1 MVTSRPVTL
10 VGRGELLAQ
19 AGAELAAG
27 RSVLLW
33 GPAGIGKSTVI
44 DALTPASGSSPVT
57 GSGPTLVLRAAA
69 AEAEADLP
77 YLALVDLFDGV
88 LDGPTPPPLPPHL
101 RVALDGALLRSAVP
115 ATPQDQ
121 LAVRLAVLE
130 LLRGLAAERPVL
142 LVLDDTQWIDEPS
155 AGVLRFVA
163 RRLGPVPVQVV
174 AAERVAQGDSPA
186 RADLCPT
193 PCVELGVPPLTQ
205 ADVSD
210 ILRHRFGAGVPR
222 HRLQRVYT
230 ASGGN
235 PMFAV
240 ELGRTLQER
249 GEVSPTG
256 PLPVPDRL
264 RALLAERLSRLST
277 AGRSPLL
284 IAAAAAR
291 PSRDLIERSGA
302 DPDGLAD
309 AIEAGVVTAALDGA
323 VRFTH
328 PLLREM
334 VYADARTEELRW
346 AHGRLAQVV
355 ADPVERARHLAA
367 ASSAPDEDLARTLTD
382 AAATA
387 KLRGAPDAAADLAA
401 MAAER
406 TPRETPDVAAV
417 RRLHAAQYAYHAGA
431 EEEAH
436 RYASAALRDA
446 ADRRTRVN
454 ARLLLIDLVGQ
465 DQSGIGPLLDAAYGD
480 AVDEPDLLANVH
492 LYRAQKAWYDA
503 DRESAMSEL
512 KRAAESAEQCGDA
525 ERLVEVVS
533 WQGTVLGGPAGDEL
547 AVRAGDMAHDLP
559 LSEETVDARH
569 MAALRQ
575 LFAGQVADAERRI
588 DALRDAV
595 ERTGTV
601 RELMR
606 VLLYAANILARAGR
620 CADAVAAG
628 HACLRLYLDV
638 APTPGPAL
646 IAAATAEM
654 YGGSVAAAADLAE
667 RALAESLSA
676 GDEDW
681 LRGAYAI
688 GGQVH
693 QMRGDSQAAVDLM
706 RQCYDLEQRL
716 SRTDPSVL
724 LWHADFVEALVA
736 AGARD
741 EAADVLADVR
751 ARAHRLDRTV
761 VLLGL
766 DRAEAVLVAATKEAR
781 DGVTF
786 LRGVVDACTEHPYP
800 LELARAWHT
809 LGVLERRAHRRAAAR
824 VALSEAVRRYEAI
837 GAAPWLEIAEA
848 ELLRLDGARA
858 AGLSDTERRIV
869 ELVRAGSTNREIA
882 RSLFLS
888 IKAVEAN
895 LTRLYRR
902 LGVRNR
908 AQLARVLDT
917 TASD

>member
-1 MVTSRPVTL
+1 MTL
-10 VGRGELLAQ
+10 VGRGELLARAQ
-19 AGAELAAG
+19 SELAAG

-33 GPAGIGKSTVI
+33 GPAGIGKSTVL
-44 DALTPASGSSPVT
+44 DALSAPAVGAAD
-57 GSGPTLVLRAAA
+57 TLVLRAAA

-88 LDGPTPPPLPPHL
+88 LDAPRPPVLPAHL
-101 RVALDGALLRSAVP
+101 RAALDGALLRSAVP

-142 LVLDDTQWIDEPS
+142 LILDDTQWIDEPS

-163 RRLGPVPVQVV
+163 RRLDTVPVQVIS
-174 AAERVAQGDSPA
+174 AERVAQGDSPA
-186 RADLCPT
+186 RVDLCPQ
-193 PCVELGVPPLTQ
+193 PCAELQVPPLTQ
-205 ADVSD
+205 SDVSD
-210 ILRHRFGAGVPR
+210 VLRYRFGAGVPR

-240 ELGRTLQER
+240 ELGRALQER
-249 GEVSPTG
+249 GEVSPTS

-264 RALLAERLSRLST
+264 RGLLAERLARLSS
-277 AGRSPLL
+277 AGRPPLL

-291 PSRDLIERSGA
+291 PSRDLIERCGA

-367 ASSAPDEDLARTLTD
+367 ASSAPDEALAQTLAD

-387 KLRGAPDAAADLAA
+387 RLRGAPDAAADLAA
-401 MAAER
+401 LAAER
-406 TPRETPDVAAV
+406 TPRDTPGVAAA
-417 RRLHAAQYAYHAGA
+417 RRLSAAQYAYHAGA

-446 ADRRTRVN
+446 ADRHTRVN

-465 DQSGIGPLLDAAYGD
+465 DQSGIGPLLDAAYAD
-480 AVDEPDLLANVH
+480 ALDEPELLANVR

-503 DRESAMSEL
+503 DSEAAMAEL

-525 ERLVEVVS
+525 ERLVEVLS
-533 WQGTVLGGPAGDEL
+533 WQGTILGGPAGDEL
-547 AVRAGDMAHDLP
+547 AIRAGDMAHDLP
-559 LSEETVDARH
+559 LSVEMVDARY

-575 LFAGQVADAERRI
+575 MFAGEITDAERRI
-588 DALRDAV
+588 IALRDAV
-595 ERTGTV
+595 ESTGTM

-606 VLLYAANILARAGR
+606 VLLYTANILARAGR
-620 CADAVAAG
+620 CADAVLAG
-628 HACLRLYLDV
+628 HACLRLFLDV

-646 IAAATAEM
+646 IATATAEM
-654 YGGSVAAAADLAE
+654 YGGSLTAAGEYAE
-667 RALAESLSA
+667 RALAASLAA

-688 GGQVH
+688 VGQVH
-693 QMRGDSQAAVDLM
+693 QMRGDAAAAVEMM
-706 RQCYDLEQRL
+706 RQCYELEQRL

-736 AGARD
+736 TGARD
-741 EAADVLADVR
+741 EAAEVLADVR
-751 ARAHRLDRTV
+751 ARAHRMERRV

-766 DRAEAVLVAATKEAR
+766 DRAEAALIAANGEAR
-781 DGVTF
+781 DGVAA
-786 LRGVVDACTEHPYP
+786 LRAALSACTEHPYP
-800 LELARAWHT
+800 LELARAWHA

-824 VALSEAVRRYEAI
+824 TALSEAVRRYEAI
-837 GAAPWLEIAEA
+837 GAAPWLAIAEA

-869 ELVRAGSTNREIA
+869 ELVRVGALDREIA

-908 AQLARVLDT
+908 AQLARVLDST
-917 TASD
+917 LGE

>member
-1 MVTSRPVTL
+1 MTL
-10 VGRGELLAQ
+10 VGRGELLAR

-44 DALTPASGSSPVT
+44 DSLMPSG
-57 GSGPTLVLRAAA
+57 GSGRALVLRAAA

-88 LDGPTPPPLPPHL
+88 LDGPAPLPPHL
-101 RVALDGALLRSAVP
+101 RAALDGALLRSAVP

-163 RRLGPVPVQVV
+163 RRLGTVPVQVL
-174 AAERVAQGDSPA
+174 AAERVAQGESPA
-186 RADLCPT
+186 RIDLCPT
-193 PCVELGVPPLTQ
+193 PCAELAVPPLTQ
-205 ADVSD
+205 SDVSD
-210 ILRHRFGAGVPR
+210 ILRDRFGAGVPR

-240 ELGRTLQER
+240 ELGRSLQER

-264 RALLAERLSRLST
+264 RSLLAERLARLST

-309 AIEAGVVTAALDGA
+309 AIEAGVVKAALDGA

-334 VYADARTEELRW
+334 VYADARPEELRW
-346 AHGRLAQVV
+346 AHGRLALVV

-367 ASSAPDEDLARTLTD
+367 ASSTPDEALARTLAD

-387 KLRGAPDAAADLAA
+387 RLRGAPDAAADLAA

-406 TPRETPDVAAV
+406 TPRDTPDVAAV
-417 RRLHAAQYAYHAGA
+417 RRLNAAQYAYHAGA

-446 ADRRTRVN
+446 ADPRTRVN
-454 ARLLLIDLVGQ
+454 ARLLLIDLAGQ
-465 DQSGIGPLLDAAYGD
+465 DQSGVAPLLDAAHVD

-492 LYRAQKAWYDA
+492 LYRAHKAWYDA
-503 DRESAMSEL
+503 DRETAMAEL
-512 KRAAESAEQCGDA
+512 KRAEESAEHCGDG
-525 ERLVEVVS
+525 ERLVEVLS
-533 WQGTVLGGPAGDEL
+533 WQGTILGGPAGDEL

-575 LFAGQVADAERRI
+575 VFAGQVADAERRI
-588 DALRDAV
+588 DALREAV

-606 VLLYAANILARAGR
+606 VLLYSANILARAGR
-620 CADAVAAG
+620 CADAVTAG
-628 HACLRLYLDV
+628 HACLRLFLDV

-646 IAAATAEM
+646 IATATAEM
-654 YGGSVAAAADLAE
+654 YGGSVSVAAELAE
-667 RALAESLSA
+667 RALASSLSA
-676 GDEDW
+676 GDEEW
-681 LRGAYAI
+681 LRGAYAV

-693 QMRGDSQAAVDLM
+693 QMRGDAAAAVELM

-741 EAADVLADVR
+741 EAVDVLADVR
-751 ARAHRLDRTV
+751 ARAHRLDRSV

-766 DRAEAVLVAATKEAR
+766 DRAEAVLIAATKEPR
-781 DGVTF
+781 DGVSF
-786 LRGVVDACTEHPYP
+786 LRAAVEAVAEHPYP

-809 LGVLERRAHRRAAAR
+809 LGILERRAHRRAAAR
-824 VALSEAVRRYEAI
+824 SALSEAVRRYEAI
-837 GAAPWLEIAEA
+837 GAAPWLAIAEA
-848 ELLRLDGARA
+848 DLLRLDGARA

-908 AQLARVLDT
+908 AQLSRVLDT
-917 TASD
+917 TPAD